1 MDAKCDPLK
10 ISDHDK
16 NGMNSENQPAT
27 TKKSSLAKKK
37 NCWKV
42 TKGYFDEKP
51 NIMLRNNV
59 IYVDTICL
67 FGLQGWSSD
76 SINVASLSRANL
88 LLRPKGVFLKRSM
101 HSRIRSLLLSPSVV
115 TSLRKKVFPS
125 LPSLFAMSREIFY
138 ATQFPLESPVFK
150 RPLWKRD

>member
-1 MDAKCDPLK
+1 MKT
-10 ISDHDK
+10 S
-16 NGMNSENQPAT
+16 QQRQ
-27 TKKSSLAKKK
+27 KSRVWQKK

-59 IYVDTICL
+59 IYVDTICF

-88 LLRPKGVFLKRSM
+88 LLRPKGVFVKRSM

-150 RPLWKRD
+150 RPLWKRDQNFR